1 MNKRAPSNGE
11 SIKRK
16 CLKRLKSLQDVRNSW
31 DPQWRSIG
39 RLMSPRLGRFTVEET
54 NRGEAKHGDILDNV
68 ALLSYRTLAQG
79 MMSGMTSPAR
89 PWFKLTLSDEALADS
104 SSVKQWLEDVT
115 KMMRRVFQDSNTYRA
130 LHSMYEELALF
141 GTAASFMVQDDEK
154 VVRHYPLTIGEYWVS
169 ANHKG
174 EIDTLYRRI
183 QKTAYELVD
192 EFGVGNVSNSVRY
205 AYERGSKDKPIVVIH
220 AVEPNRSRDVSKQDA
235 QNMAW
240 RSVYFEEKGDGD
252 KLLRVSGFKRFPV
265 LCARWAVT
273 GNDVYGC
280 SPGMD
285 ALGDVGQ
292 LYAMTEAHVVAVQR
306 LVDPPLLISS
316 SLKDQILDTNP
327 GAQNP
332 VSGVAN
338 ENACVPI
345 NAGPINL
352 DHLSRQIALI
362 EQRIREA
369 FYVDMF
375 LIISGNDN
383 TQMTAT
389 EVAERREEKMMMLG
403 PVVERLQSELLNP
416 LIDLTFDYMAQAG
429 KLPDPPEELLDQDYK
444 VELVGMMAQSQQ
456 AIEANAVTRLIAST
470 LQVAEAKPEVLDKLD
485 QDALVDV
492 LAHAYGV
499 SPSIVRP
506 TDEAN
511 KLRAQR
517 AQAQQAM
524 QQAAM
529 QNQAADT
536 AEKLARA
543 KTGED
548 NLLAREMGQ
557 FSGY

>member
-1 MNKRAPSNGE
+1 MKQKSSIKQD
-11 SIKRK
+11 SIKRQ

-31 DPQWRSIG
+31 DPQWRTIG
-39 RLMSPRLGRFTVEET
+39 RLMSSRLGRFSVEET
-54 NRGEAKHGDILDNV
+54 NRGEVKHGDILDNV
-68 ALLSYRTLAQG
+68 AFVSYRTLAQG

-89 PWFKLTLSDEALADS
+89 PWFKLTLSDDALADS
-104 SSVKQWLEDVT
+104 SSVKEWLEEVT
-115 KMMRRVFQDSNTYRA
+115 KRMRRVFQDSNTYRA

-192 EFGVGNVSNSVRY
+192 EFGIENVSNAVQS
-205 AYERGSKDKPIVVIH
+205 AYERGSKDKPVVVVH
-220 AVEPNRSRDVSKQDA
+220 AVEPNRSRDVSKHDA

-240 RSVYFEEKGDGD
+240 RSVYFEENGEGD

-285 ALGDVGQ
+285 ALGDVKQ

-306 LVDPPLLISS
+306 LVDPPLIISAS
-316 SLKDQILDTNP
+316 FKDGDLDTNP
-327 GAQNP
+327 GGRTRAK
-332 VSGVAN
+332 GMADA
-338 ENACVPI
+338 ACVPI

-352 DHLSRQIALI
+352 DHLSRQIVLI
-362 EQRIREA
+362 KQSIREA

-429 KLPDPPEELLDQDYK
+429 RLPPVPEELFEQDYK

-456 AIEANAVTRLIAST
+456 AIEANAVARLIGGT
-470 LQVAEAKPEVLDKLD
+470 LEVARAKPEILDKIDL
-485 QDALVDV
+485 DALVDV
-492 LAHAYGV
+492 QAHAYGV

-506 TDEAN
+506 TNEAN
-511 KLRAQR
+511 KLRSQR

-536 AEKLARA
+536 AQKLASA
-543 KTGED
+543 KTDED